1 MLQMNAHNGSNGSA
15 CAPRASA
22 AFQPRA
28 LARTNYGSTQV
39 TPRPF
44 GEGPHVNDNMA
55 IVGISLGNPNQE
67 GAKFEAILDWASK
80 NFDKF
85 VVIIFDT
92 LYRHN
97 YLLQHGGNMAKA
109 FEMARHTGKMW
120 HLDHQ
125 PSLDAHKDKIVQ
137 VHTWETFRT
146 DPNFTDRMD
155 QLIRLE
161 ATSPVFRDYLDQNI
175 AQYFSRGNRDG
186 LPEEE
191 KAQIAARAR
200 LFILE
205 ELAGYS
211 IIADKY
217 KAARIYP
224 SEVMPTFQ
232 YFKLE
237 KDDKT
242 PGFESL
248 RRMPHVTLKL
258 RGNGKKDAPPR
269 PDAFGG

>member
-1 MLQMNAHNGSNGSA
+1 MLSITGHNGNG
-15 CAPRASA
+15 PRDCKHLAVD
-22 AFQPRA
+22 AFMPRA
-28 LARTNYGSTQV
+28 LARTNHGSTQV

-44 GEGPHVNDNMA
+44 GQGPHVNDNMA

-80 NFDKF
+80 HFDKF

-97 YLLQHGGNMAKA
+97 YLLEHGGNMAKA

-125 PSLDAHKDKIVQ
+125 LILDAHKDKIVN
-137 VHTWETFRT
+137 VHTWENFRT

-161 ATSPVFRDYLDQNI
+161 ASSPVFRGYLDQNI
-175 AQYFSRGNRDG
+175 AQYFSRGNREG
-186 LPEEE
+186 LPQDE
-191 KAQIAARAR
+191 KAKIAERAR

-217 KAARIYP
+217 RAARIYP

-237 KDDKT
+237 GDET

-258 RGNGKKDAPPR
+258 RGNSKKDAPPR